1 MSNTSSQSV
10 REVLGQMA
18 ELITRTARG
27 STREDGFFLA
37 CVRAALSKNFE
48 INTFIHNHKPGVHD
62 FAVTAS
68 LRGVCEDII
77 ALRFIA
83 TFTKEHREEAVAVLM
98 LKSVMELM
106 QEQTKFFEKYRP
118 SQPILEAKDVATE
131 IHNLRLRLRQ
141 MRKSYRWKKHR
152 EWPSVQEMAD
162 FTGLRPLYDFL
173 YAATSCFVH
182 FSPSNLIRM
191 GAVDAEQL
199 KFSTANFTEYYA
211 AFNRFYG
218 LFLLITFCT
227 KFSAMLGIKQEIQPS
242 IERLMKHLDEELRWP
257 ELITIEELNVPSV
270 SRMLRMMAHNAR
282 KAVEAPAVWAWDDAE
297 PQPLQTPVLPGAAG
311 DDELDEED
319 GDARAD

>member
-1 MSNTSSQSV
+1 MQSV
-10 REVLGQMA
+10 SEILNQLEEIV
-18 ELITRTARG
+18 TRTAHG
-27 STREDGFFLA
+27 SVKTDGFFLS
-37 CVRAALSKNFE
+37 CVRAAFAKTYE
-48 INTFIHNHKPGVHD
+48 INRFIHSHPPGIHD
-62 FAVTAS
+62 FPVTAS

-77 ALRFIA
+77 ALRFLA
-83 TFTKEHREEAVAVLM
+83 TFSPAHREEAVAVLM
-98 LKSVMELM
+98 LKSVMELL

-118 SQPILEAKDVATE
+118 SQPILEANNVATE

-191 GAVDAEQL
+191 GAVADDQL
-199 KFSTANFTEYYA
+199 SFSTSNFTDYYN

-218 LFLLITFCT
+218 LFLFITFCT
-227 KFSAMLGIKQEIQPS
+227 KFSAMLGIRAEIQPLVEQL
-242 IERLMKHLDEELRWP
+242 IGHIDEELRWP

-270 SRMLRMMAHNAR
+270 SKMLRVMAHSAR
-282 KAVEAPAVWAWDDAE
+282 KVVEAPAVWEWEDAQPTLTEVSE
-297 PQPLQTPVLPGAAG
+297 PSNEAQ
-311 DDELDEED
+311 
-319 GDARAD
+319 DARAD

>member
-1 MSNTSSQSV
+1 MSAGAPQSV
-10 REVLGQMA
+10 REVLGSME
-18 ELITRTARG
+18 ELILSTAHG

-37 CVRAALSKNFE
+37 CVRAALAKNYE
-48 INTFIHNHKPGVHD
+48 INRFIHDHKPGVHD

-83 TFTKEHREEAVAVLM
+83 TFSKEHREEAVAVLM

-106 QEQTKFFEKYRP
+106 QEQHKFFEKYRP
-118 SQPILEAKDVATE
+118 SQPILEAKDVAAQ
-131 IHNLRLRLRQ
+131 IHSLRLRLRQ

-162 FTGLRPLYDFL
+162 FTELRPLYDFL

-191 GAVDAEQL
+191 GAPDEEQL
-199 KFSTANFTEYYA
+199 KFSTANFTDYYS

-227 KFSAMLGIKQEIQPS
+227 KFANMLGIKEQIREPV
-242 IERLMKHLDEELRWP
+242 EKLMKHLDEELRWP

-270 SRMLRMMAHNAR
+270 STMLRMMAHNAR
-282 KAVEAPAVWAWDDAE
+282 KAVEAPAVWEWDEAQPPPLPEPAE
-297 PQPLQTPVLPGAAG
+297 SGN
-311 DDELDEED
+311 DEEED
-319 GDARAD
+319 QASDRAD

>member
-1 MSNTSSQSV
+1 MSTV
-10 REVLGQMA
+10 REILNGME
-18 ELITRTARG
+18 ELVAQTARG
-27 STREDGFFLA
+27 STKADGFFLA
-37 CVRAALSKNFE
+37 CVRAALAKNYE
-48 INTFIHNHKPGVHD
+48 INKFIHNHKPGVHD

-118 SQPILEAKDVATE
+118 SQPILETREVATE

-191 GAVDAEQL
+191 GAPDADQL
-199 KFSTANFTEYYA
+199 KFSTANFTDYYH

-218 LFLLITFCT
+218 LFLLITFAT
-227 KFSAMLGIKQEIQPS
+227 KFSAMLGIKEEIKPS
-242 IERLMKHLDEELRWP
+242 VEELMKRLDEELRWP
-257 ELITIEELNVPSV
+257 ELITIEELNVPAV
-270 SRMLRMMAHNAR
+270 SKMLRMMAHNAR
-282 KAVEAPAVWAWDDAE
+282 KAVEAPAVWKWDDAE
-297 PQPLQTPVLPGAAG
+297 PQPLATDALPDVDQDQKE
-311 DDELDEED
+311 DD
-319 GDARAD
+319 ADDFAD